1 MAYINR
7 QQLFEQVE
15 YPLRY
20 KPGNLVKASVVLFS
34 IAFFFLLLFEPFGV
48 YRPEQKFNYLIICG
62 LHALSPTLIFYIY
75 FSALNYSRKR
85 NAASETSSWTM
96 FQEYAHIA
104 VILLLVGIA
113 SFLMRDFI
121 YDNPY
126 NWSLRYFWEEIRNC
140 YLVGCLVYI
149 LLTFA
154 NFYFRSK
161 SNSAQALLF
170 PISRDTENTAEAIT
184 EIFIK
189 TQVKQD
195 DFSFIATQLLFAK
208 AEGNYVELTLCS
220 NSSVTTELKRIS
232 LKQFESQIAA
242 HPFFFRCHRAYLVN
256 MAQIEK
262 VTGNSQGYLLSFN
275 GTADKVPV
283 SRAQLNSF
291 NGLYQQLRV
300 A

>member
-7 QQLFEQVE
+7 QQLFEEIE

-20 KPGNLVKASVVLFS
+20 KPDNLAKASAVLFS
-34 IAFFFLLLFEPFGV
+34 IIFLFLLLFEPFGV

-62 LHALSPTLIFYIY
+62 LHALSPTIIFYTY
-75 FSALNYSRKR
+75 FSVLNYFSRKGA
-85 NAASETSSWTM
+85 NSEAWSI
-96 FQEYAHIA
+96 FQEYRHIA
-104 VILLLVGIA
+104 VILLLTGIA
-113 SFLMRDFI
+113 SFLMRDLI
-121 YDNPY
+121 YDNPN
-126 NWSLRYFWEEIRNC
+126 NWSLRYLWEEIRNC
-140 YLVGCLVYI
+140 YLAGSLVYI

-154 NFYFRSK
+154 NFYFKSK
-161 SNSAQALLF
+161 RNSAQAALLF
-170 PISRDTENTAEAIT
+170 PITCHAESTTEAIA

-195 DFSFIATQLLFAK
+195 DFNFIAAHLLFAK
-208 AEGNYVELTLCS
+208 AEGNYVELTLC
-220 NSSVTTELKRIS
+220 NNGGVTTELKRIS

-242 HPFFFRCHRAYLVN
+242 YPFFFRCHRAYLVN
-256 MAQIEK
+256 MTQIEK
-262 VTGNSQGYLLSFN
+262 VSGNSQGYLLSFS
-275 GTADKVPV
+275 GAADKVPV

>member
-7 QQLFEQVE
+7 QQLFEQAE

-20 KPGNLVKASVVLFS
+20 KPGNLLKASVVLFG
-34 IAFFFLLLFEPFGV
+34 ITFFFLLLFEPFGV
-48 YRPEQKFNYLIICG
+48 YGPEQKFNYLIICG
-62 LHALSPTLIFYIY
+62 LHALSPTLIFYTY
-75 FSALNYSRKR
+75 FNALNYFRKR
-85 NAASETSSWTM
+85 NAASEPSWTM

-104 VILLLVGIA
+104 VILLLIGIA
-113 SFLMRDFI
+113 SFLMRDLI

-126 NWSLRYFWEEIRNC
+126 NWSLRYLWEEIRNC
-140 YLVGCLVYI
+140 YLAGCLVYI

-154 NFYFRSK
+154 SFYFRSK
-161 SNSAQALLF
+161 SNSAQAMLF
-170 PISRDTENTAEAIT
+170 PIACDNESIVEHIG

-195 DFSFIATQLLFAK
+195 DFSFIAAHLLFAK
-208 AEGNYVELTLCS
+208 AEGNYVELALYS
-220 NSSVTTELKRIS
+220 NSNVTTELKRIS
-232 LKQFESQIAA
+232 LKQFESQISAY
-242 HPFFFRCHRAYLVN
+242 PFFFRCHRAYLVN

-262 VTGNSQGYLLSFN
+262 VAGNSQGYLLTFN

>member
-7 QQLFEQVE
+7 QQLFEQME

-34 IAFFFLLLFEPFGV
+34 IIFFFLLLFEPFGV
-48 YRPEQKFNYLIICG
+48 YGPEQKFNYIIICS
-62 LHALSPTLIFYIY
+62 LHAISPAIIFFVY
-75 FSALNYSRKR
+75 FNTLNYFRRQSPD
-85 NAASETSSWTM
+85 SETWSV
-96 FQEYAHIA
+96 FKEYSHVA
-104 VILLLVGIA
+104 VILLLTGVG
-113 SFLMRDFI
+113 SFLMRDLI
-121 YDNPY
+121 YNNPY
-126 NWSLRYFWEEIRNC
+126 NWSLRYLWEEIRNC
-140 YLVGCLVYI
+140 YLAGTLVYI

-161 SNSAQALLF
+161 RNSAQAALLF
-170 PISRDTENTAEAIT
+170 PIACKSENTTEAVDK
-184 EIFIK
+184 IFVK

-195 DFSFIATQLLFAK
+195 DFSFIAGNLLFAK
-208 AEGNYVELTLCS
+208 AEGNYVELTLYS
-220 NSSVTTELKRIS
+220 NSGVNTELKRIS

-242 HPFFFRCHRAYLVN
+242 YPFFFRCHRAYLVN

-262 VTGNSQGYLLSFN
+262 VAGNSQGYLLSFN
-275 GTADKVPV
+275 GAADKIPV